1 MAASRHSL
9 HSFIS
14 PEVLVSAKR
23 ETSARAKQRAA
34 HLRRAIV
41 AGLATAHEAL
51 EPVRVRIN
59 APLIAPPR
67 FGTVKEYRAWKARR
81 RARPLIGTAL
91 QWPLGVWVVI
101 GVTLV
106 MWMKSALS

>member
-9 HSFIS
+9 HSFI
-14 PEVLVSAKR
+14 PPAAFVRATA
-23 ETSARAKQRAA
+23 ETDARATQRAA
-34 HLRRAIV
+34 RLRRAIV
-41 AGLATAHEAL
+41 VGLATAREAIG
-51 EPVRVRIN
+51 PVRVRIN

-81 RARPLIGTAL
+81 RARPLIGNAL

-106 MWMKSALS
+106 MWIKSALS